1 MKPFFEVGKAKL
13 KYHMVERREKEVVEE
28 IPLPANVTLFLKK
41 TGSGSDNLL
50 IRVGDRVKTGQRLLR
65 IGEGDSYHIS
75 TVTGTV
81 SAITEHT
88 GYFGHTYPAVS
99 IESEEKDQWDDEA
112 GGVGKE
118 PTAENALQYWGSLP
132 GEPDFAS
139 LLNNTPPLDTVVIN
153 GVDKDLL
160 MTTNQLMVK
169 TEIKALTE
177 GIEYLNKLTKAERI
191 ILLVPTTL
199 GPLAEQAGAEVRVM
213 EPVYPDTLPKLLMKK
228 VLGKIVPA
236 GDRCENLGVGFI
248 DAEAVVALSKALTKG
263 ETCVSKTLT
272 VIKKDGTLVNVKA
285 RVGTSVKDIL
295 EHLHIETDQGDRVI
309 LGGPMFGHAIHT
321 EDLPISYDTDGI
333 MIQDKGRIVWNSDTH
348 CVNCGECV
356 RACPAQI
363 PVNMLVRLLE
373 NSLYEEAAREYDM
386 LSCIECGLCSY
397 VCIGRIP
404 VFHHIML
411 GKQEYDRIRSAE
423 ESNE

>member
-1 MKPFFEVGKAKL
+1 MKPFFEVGKPKL
-13 KYHMVERREKEVVEE
+13 KYHLVARREKEAVEE
-28 IPLPANVTLFLKK
+28 IPLPPKVTLFLKK
-41 TGSGSDNLL
+41 AGSGSDNLL
-50 IRVGDRVKTGQRLLR
+50 IRVGDRVKTGQKLLPM
-65 IGEGDSYHIS
+65 GEGNGYLIS

-160 MTTNQLMVK
+160 ITTNQLMVK

-177 GIEYLNKLTKAERI
+177 GIDYLKKLTKAERI
-191 ILLVPTTL
+191 ILIVPTTL
-199 GPLAEQAGAEVRVM
+199 GPLAEQTGAEVRVM
-213 EPVYPDTLPKLLMKK
+213 EPLYPDTLPKLLMKK

-236 GDRCENLGVGFI
+236 GDRCENLGVGFL
-248 DAEAVVALSKALTKG
+248 DAESVVAFSKALSKG
-263 ETCVSKTLT
+263 EMCVSKTLT
-272 VIKKDGTLVNVKA
+272 VIKKDNTQVNVKA
-285 RVGTSVKDIL
+285 RVGTSVKEVF

-333 MIQDKGRIVWNSDTH
+333 MIQDKGQIDWNSDTH

-363 PVNMLVRLLE
+363 LVNMLVRLLE
-373 NSLYEEAAREYDM
+373 NSLYEEAAREYDL

-411 GKQEYDRIRSAE
+411 GKQEYDRISSAE

>member
-1 MKPFFEVGKAKL
+1 MKPFFEVGKPKL
-13 KYHMVERREKEVVEE
+13 KYHLVERREKEVIEE
-28 IPLPANVTLFLKK
+28 IPLPQQVTLFLKK
-41 TGSGSDNLL
+41 AGSGSSNLL
-50 IRVGDRVKTGQRLLR
+50 VRVGDRVKTGQRLLP
-65 IGEGDSYHIS
+65 IGEGHGYHIS

-88 GYFGHTYPAVS
+88 GYFGLTYPAVS
-99 IESEEKDQWDDEA
+99 IEAAEEDLWDVEA
-112 GGVGKE
+112 GGEVKE
-118 PTAENALQYWGSLP
+118 PTAENVLQCWGSLP

-139 LLNNTPPLDTVVIN
+139 LINNNPPIETVVIN
-153 GVDKDLL
+153 GMDKDLL
-160 MTTNQLMVK
+160 ITTNQLMVK
-169 TEIKALTE
+169 TEVKALTE
-177 GIEYLNKLTKAERI
+177 GIDCLKKLTKAERI

-199 GPLAEQAGAEVRVM
+199 GPLAEQTGAEVRVM
-213 EPVYPDTLPKLLMKK
+213 EPVYPDTLPKILMKK

-248 DAEAVVALSKALTKG
+248 DAESVVALSKALSKG
-263 ETCVSKTLT
+263 EMCVRKTLT
-272 VIKKDGTLVNVKA
+272 VIKKDNSLVSVRA
-285 RVGTSVKDIL
+285 RIGTSVKDIL
-295 EHLHIETDQGDRVI
+295 EHLQIEVDQGDRVV

-321 EDLPISYDTDGI
+321 EELPISYDTDGI
-333 MIQDKGRIVWNSDTH
+333 MIQDKSRIVWNSDTH

-397 VCIGRIP
+397 VCIGKIP

-411 GKQEYDRIRSAE
+411 GKQEYDRLMSAE
-423 ESNE
+423 ESNG